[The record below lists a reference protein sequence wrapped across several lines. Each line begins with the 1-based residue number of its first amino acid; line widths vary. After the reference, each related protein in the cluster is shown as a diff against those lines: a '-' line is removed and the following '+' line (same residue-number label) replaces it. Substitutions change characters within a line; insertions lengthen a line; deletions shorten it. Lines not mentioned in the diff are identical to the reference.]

1 MPKSPSKPSSPPP
14 ADERLPVAATMLVAP
29 RTSRKRRHPWRT
41 LLIVLGSAFIVA
53 AAVGVLLRRLDAP
66 TGPPLLL
73 GLAPRFTDE
82 QTAEL
87 RPFLDHI
94 GRRIGR
100 RIEARPMRDYESLRS
115 GLLLGKLQL
124 ASLPH
129 LQLLL
134 TRREGRQLSCVATET
149 FEGSPT
155 YTSVFVARDNSRIAA
170 LRDLRGKRFCYIDA
184 GSASGFLIPRLF
196 LRDHGLDPD
205 QLFSAARY
213 SNGAFAA
220 LRDVVEG
227 RCDATAIGASN
238 LFLAAQRGVATSRL
252 RTVVTAGQIP
262 LDTIC
267 ASPALPASLY
277 AELRRTLLAFQAQ
290 RDINRNVLGPSFIVD
305 GFTDPR
311 WADFDVVERAA
322 RAEKII
328 P

>member
-1 MPKSPSKPSSPPP
+1 MPKSPSRPP
-14 ADERLPVAATMLVAP
+14 AEEPGVAATLLVEPGRA
-29 RTSRKRRHPWRT
+29 RTRRHPWRT
-41 LLIVLGSAFIVA
+41 LGLILGGAFLVA
-53 AAVGVLLRRLDAP
+53 AAIGVLLRRLDAP
-66 TGPPLLL
+66 AGPPLVL

-82 QTAEL
+82 QAAEL

-134 TRREGRQLSCVATET
+134 TRREGRQLSCLATET

-170 LRDLRGKRFCYIDA
+170 LADLRGKRFCYVDA

-196 LRDHGLDPD
+196 LRDRGLDPD
-205 QLFSAARY
+205 RLFSGTRY

-220 LRDVVEG
+220 LGDVVEG
-227 RCDATAIGASN
+227 RCDASAVGASN
-238 LFLAAQRGVATSRL
+238 LFLAAQQGVATSRL
-252 RTVVTAGQIP
+252 RTVLTAGQIP

-267 ASPALPASLY
+267 ASPALPAALFG
-277 AELRRTLLAFQAQ
+277 ELRRALLAFRAQ
-290 RDINRNVLGPSFIVD
+290 RDIRRNVLGPSFIVD